1 MSSFLM
7 NPSSAYTHHSVVVDP
22 KFPPTEEYSQNN
34 YISSPVT
41 GPDYFGNHQQYG
53 VSGYGGYEPPNT
65 QQAPPT
71 VQTGGMQGLIPIP
84 QQPNVIKNE
93 IQLLQSK
100 NDVEKCEMSAY
111 NNSAQYNNVKSD
123 TSSNNIQTEVSLNHS
138 LPNVKVDVQSAE
150 SPTLRRNNEDDTR
163 SSPVGRHIT
172 QEPLSRNSPSRKN
185 SPLQRH
191 AMRGWDEEEESG
203 ERGVVVKLFRPR
215 HDSFKN

>member
-1 MSSFLM
+1 MH
-7 NPSSAYTHHSVVVDP
+7 PHHHHHHHSHHHHHHP
-22 KFPPTEEYSQNN
+22 TLPPEA
-34 YISSPVT
+34 
-41 GPDYFGNHQQYG
+41 
-53 VSGYGGYEPPNT
+53 

-111 NNSAQYNNVKSD
+111 NNSAQYNNIKSD

-150 SPTLRRNNEDDTR
+150 SPTLRQNNEDDTR

-191 AMRGWDEEEESG
+191 AMR
-203 ERGVVVKLFRPR
+203 
-215 HDSFKN
+215 